1 MKPQSLGT
9 TAVVHVA
16 FLFQLVSKVLPNH
29 LSDLKQTAKTI
40 KSLDPSLAIIV

>member
-1 MKPQSLGT
+1 MKPQSLET

-29 LSDLKQTAKTI
+29 LSDLKQTTKTI
-40 KSLDPSLAIIV
+40 KSLDPSLVIIV